1 MCITLFCA
9 FPSCCCT
16 IATWPT
22 LWSRVNKEQN
32 FSFLFLSFD
41 LVLSHS
47 TPENFANIWQIK
59 WNLIG
64 SMKFETVW
72 IQLLRDIFGLSSSRN
87 VVTMATWCNNFSSL
101 SREKV
106 RMCNQMVVGEIE
118 IIRIWTKNKWYCFLI
133 LWVYHLIR
141 YYYDQC
147 QITFMIVGFL
157 LVSFFGLSSWFSELF
172 HKIPI
177 RVLLC
182 HERFSLG
189 LLDQV

>member
-1 MCITLFCA
+1 M
-9 FPSCCCT
+9 
-16 IATWPT
+16 
-22 LWSRVNKEQN
+22 
-32 FSFLFLSFD
+32 
-41 LVLSHS
+41 VLSDS

-87 VVTMATWCNNFSSL
+87 AVTMATWCNNFSSL

-118 IIRIWTKNKWYCFLI
+118 IIRIWTKNKWYCCLI

>member
-9 FPSCCCT
+9 FPSRCCT

-72 IQLLRDIFGLSSSRN
+72 IQLLRDIFGLSSSKN
-87 VVTMATWCNNFSSL
+87 AVTMATWCNNFSSL

-157 LVSFFGLSSWFSELF
+157 LVSFFGFSSWFSELF